1 MLLSNILLP
10 FVSIMFIFKIDTETS
25 PGLAVCLGEGY
36 HNFFSTQYRYCK
48 YDNTLAKVSCQ
59 FWFSLLAIFSSNV
72 FDFYWMYS
80 CIKKIKDETESTK
93 DMTSQEAYIKRKR
106 YLLRLLTTY
115 RPRANNYR
123 GLYCFKTGSSKE
135 DSVLIPYIS

>member
-10 FVSIMFIFKIDTETS
+10 FVTVVFIFKIDTETS
-25 PGLAVCLGEGY
+25 AGLAVCLGEGY

-93 DMTSQEAYIKRKR
+93 GMTSKEAYIKRKR
-106 YLLRLLTTY
+106 YLMRLHTY
-115 RPRANNYR
+115 V
-123 GLYCFKTGSSKE
+123 TWT
-135 DSVLIPYIS
+135 II